1 MKLSKKIICVLL
13 SAVMVLSA
21 AVLTA
26 GAQGTQDVTE
36 EELLQRFAAYLDE
49 NNVSHTVVGGDGE
62 EAATVRIITQANG
75 WTVFKGSSGVV
86 TPACIA
92 TRIGRCVVISKNI
105 YMPYEPGLYAEK
117 DGVILTLEEAHNSGE
132 LDFDSITDSI
142 KAARYELYSAGD
154 VNQDSEITMNDVLD
168 VQKALANYG
177 TISFKPGFMAYDNLF
192 MDFDGNYE
200 INIKDVLGMQ
210 KVIAKIAI

>member
-21 AVLTA
+21 SVLSA

-36 EELLQRFAAYLDE
+36 EELLQRLAAYLDE
-49 NNVSHTVVGGDGE
+49 NNVGHTVVGGDGE

-92 TRIGRCVVISKNI
+92 TRIGSCVVISKNI

-142 KAARYELYSAGD
+142 KAARYELYPAGD
-154 VNQDSEITMNDVLD
+154 ANQDGEITMNDVLD